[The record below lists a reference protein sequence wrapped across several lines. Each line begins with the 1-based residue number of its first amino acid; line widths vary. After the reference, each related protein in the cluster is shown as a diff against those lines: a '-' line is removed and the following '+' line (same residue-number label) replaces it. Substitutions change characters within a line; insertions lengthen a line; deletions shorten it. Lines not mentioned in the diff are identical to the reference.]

1 MLSREEMLR
10 RFAEILASNNTI
22 TITTKNKDG
31 MVWSA
36 KTYYGDEDG
45 YIYVALEDQGHTLSN
60 IKENPEVYFVIEKGF
75 AR

>member
-1 MLSREEMLR
+1 
-10 RFAEILASNNTI
+10 
-22 TITTKNKDG
+22 

-60 IKENPEVYFVIEKGF
+60 IKENPVTSQ
-75 AR
+75 